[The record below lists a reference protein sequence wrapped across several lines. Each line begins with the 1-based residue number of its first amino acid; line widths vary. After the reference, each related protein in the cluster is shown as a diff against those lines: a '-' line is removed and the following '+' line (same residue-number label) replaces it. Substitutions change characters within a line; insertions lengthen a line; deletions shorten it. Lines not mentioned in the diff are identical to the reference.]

1 MSPMTQMEE
10 QSTEEEGNGE
20 MKSGMAGMMFPVR
33 T

>member
-10 QSTEEEGNGE
+10 KSTEEEVNWE
-20 MKSGMAGMMFPVR
+20 MKLGMAGMMFPVR